1 MKLFTYGYGS
11 IPIENAIEYLKGHGV
26 SHVVDV
32 RYSPNSRNPS
42 YRRAALEAA
51 LKGSGL
57 LYTHLP
63 ELGNV
68 NYKLTLPSGAIRLSD
83 ADGGFRKLHPLVAQ
97 AWATGGAVCILCVC
111 KRPDGCHRRLV
122 SDTFQSVYDGI
133 TVHDL

>member
-1 MKLFTYGYGS
+1 VKLFTYGYDS
-11 IPIENAIEYLKGHGV
+11 IPIDKVIEYLKRHGV
-26 SHVVDV
+26 SHVVDI
-32 RYSPNSRNPS
+32 RYSPNSRNPA
-42 YRRAALEAA
+42 YRQTALAAA

-63 ELGNV
+63 ALGNLD
-68 NYKLTLPSGAIRLSD
+68 YKGSGIRIAD
-83 ADGGFRKLHPLVAQ
+83 AGEGFRKLHPLVAQ

-111 KRPDGCHRRLV
+111 KRPDGCHRRVV